1 VKDRAGAPFQEDSR
15 INSLIG
21 GVKLGQWK
29 ASEKA
34 AIKILE
40 NTDAGGRNELFE
52 VLLTYQDC
60 PDEDMRWGA
69 IMTIESYADLAP
81 HLFGRH
87 VLCRMANHPDFTIRS
102 CAANV
107 CMRLAQYA
115 PELIPVDIL
124 IRLSVYDEDWYV
136 QAPANAALKA
146 MVRAMPVILG
156 IFFIRLHSLNTEE
169 RAHAACALSDIAEEE
184 PELLDL
190 DDLQQE
196 LSRLEGLGDDEAS
209 KYLLKAVPK
218 VRAAKRRS
226 GYKYGI

>member
-1 VKDRAGAPFQEDSR
+1 MPAQ
-15 INSLIG
+15 
-21 GVKLGQWK
+21 
-29 ASEKA
+29 
-34 AIKILE
+34 
-40 NTDAGGRNELFE
+40 
-52 VLLTYQDC
+52 
-60 PDEDMRWGA
+60 
-69 IMTIESYADLAP
+69 
-81 HLFGRH
+81 
-87 VLCRMANHPDFTIRS
+87 LCRLVAIGQQF
-102 CAANV
+102 
-107 CMRLAQYA
+107 
-115 PELIPVDIL
+115 
-124 IRLSVYDEDWYV
+124 
-136 QAPANAALKA
+136 
-146 MVRAMPVILG
+146 G